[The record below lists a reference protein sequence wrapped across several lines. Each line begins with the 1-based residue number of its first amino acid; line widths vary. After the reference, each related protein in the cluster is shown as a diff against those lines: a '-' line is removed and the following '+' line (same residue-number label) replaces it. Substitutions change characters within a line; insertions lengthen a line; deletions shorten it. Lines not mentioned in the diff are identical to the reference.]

1 MSTSVIFL
9 YICKKI
15 QTIDIIMLPEG
26 FIGNMNSILGESAT
40 DLFEAL
46 EKKPEVSIKL
56 NSRKLADADS
66 TGYQGL
72 SSVPW
77 CDNGYYLPE
86 RPVFT
91 LNPLMHA
98 GAFYVQ
104 DASSMIYE
112 TIARKILPMATDT
125 GFPLRVLDLCAA
137 PGGKTTSLI
146 NALPDGT
153 LVVANEIMPK
163 RAAVLREN
171 LIKWGYPDFI
181 VTNAPTA
188 AFTRFAES
196 FDIVAVDAPCSGEGM
211 MRKEEEAALQWSP
224 GLIESCAS
232 LQREILHNAFKVLK
246 PGGFLIY
253 STCTFNRQENEDNVA
268 MLVEKLGMQPL
279 DLGLAG
285 EFGIG
290 EAIGSPYPA
299 LRFMPHITRGEGLFV
314 AVLRKEGDFPPASR
328 KKITADALS
337 KYIKII
343 ADGIPETITK
353 GRDIIPAPEY
363 VFSVNADLSSFES
376 FEADEET
383 AIRFLR
389 HEALQLPSGFGK
401 GIVTVRYRGIPL
413 GFVKNLG
420 NRANNLYPQEWRI
433 RNL

>member
-1 MSTSVIFL
+1 
-9 YICKKI
+9 
-15 QTIDIIMLPEG
+15 MLPEG
-26 FIGNMNSILGESAT
+26 FTGNINSLLGESAT

-46 EKKPEVSIKL
+46 EQQPEVSIKL
-56 NSRKLADADS
+56 NRRKLSDAEA

-72 SSVPW
+72 SKVLW

-125 GFPLRVLDLCAA
+125 GFPLCVLDLCAA

-146 NALPDGT
+146 NALPDGAII
-153 LVVANEIMPK
+153 VANEYMPK

-181 VTNAPTA
+181 VTNSPTK
-188 AFTRFAES
+188 AFTRFPES

-211 MRKEEEAALQWSP
+211 MRKEEEARLQWSP
-224 GLIESCAS
+224 GLISSCAS
-232 LQREILHNAFKVLK
+232 LQRDILRNAFVTLK

-253 STCTFNRQENEDNVA
+253 STCTFNRSENEENVA
-268 MLVEKLGMQPL
+268 MLVDELGMQPL
-279 DLGLAG
+279 DLGLSG

-290 EAIGSPYPA
+290 EAIESPYPA

-314 AVLRKEGDFPPASR
+314 AVLRKEGDFPAAPR
-328 KKITADALS
+328 RKITAGLLAKHL
-337 KYIKII
+337 KIV
-343 ADGIPETITK
+343 AAGIPETVTK

-363 VFSVNADLSSFES
+363 AFSVNADLSAFES
-376 FEADEET
+376 FEADEQT
-383 AIRFLR
+383 ALRFLR
-389 HEALQLPSGFGK
+389 HEALQLPSGYSK

-420 NRANNLYPQEWRI
+420 NRANNLFPNEWRI